1 MQDSLRL
8 PSEASLAFPAT
19 SLSVP
24 AIAMAFPAVA
34 MVFPATEP
42 SATEQPVWGTESL
55 RSSDEFPA
63 NKENS
68 HRSFLSAAT
77 AGNHSR
83 LAKADADEQHVVSE
97 HVLAQEAVYALQ
109 VTNFDSYS
117 YTYNYSY
124 NCSGCANCTVEPL
137 RHTLQMSGCKLA

>member
-1 MQDSLRL
+1 M
-8 PSEASLAFPAT
+8 PSEASFAFPAT

-24 AIAMAFPAVA
+24 AIAMA
-34 MVFPATEP
+34 FPATEP

-68 HRSFLSAAT
+68 HRSSLSAAT
-77 AGNHSR
+77 AGNRSQH
-83 LAKADADEQHVVSE
+83 AKADADEQHLVSE

-109 VTNFDSYS
+109 VINFDS
-117 YTYNYSY
+117 
-124 NCSGCANCTVEPL
+124 
-137 RHTLQMSGCKLA
+137 